1 MAKRELPF
9 PVASVVRFK
18 SDKNRFYCK
27 EGTTLLVHKIG
38 YGFGDYSLL
47 GHRAYGTKGS
57 GMAWVDHEDLELVSQ
72 PTLKTFKQLQSA
84 IDYGEG

>member
-9 PVASVVRFK
+9 PVGSVVRFK

-27 EGTTLLVHKIG
+27 KGTTLLVHEIG
-38 YGFGDYSLL
+38 YGFADYSLL
-47 GHRAYGTKGS
+47 GHRTYGTKGH

-72 PTLKTFKQLQSA
+72 PTLKTFKQLHYA
-84 IDYGEG
+84 VEHEE